1 MSSAE
6 TADLDDDGFPID
18 PDSSDSSVRK
28 NWLDRPWMWPLFG
41 LIGIVVFELTTS
53 PGLAVAVFCVKLG
66 MGDVRLGL
74 WLARTDPNRERGTI
88 TGLMAA
94 SLIGIKITLA
104 SLVILIVL
112 FVWSQTLIGNAGQ
125 NQAVIGQCARSLA
138 ITSVVAVCVSLAIAR
153 LGFYQARRAG
163 QKVWL
168 ESSMRRAPVENTWP
182 LECVGATPRNMVI
195 DVAQFCF
202 LLQIPL
208 IMAGAIGF
216 SLLVE
221 QVFPDFLPWG
231 IGTGVILEILSY
243 IHLRYT
249 IWKVAAL
256 HPGECWPELLETQQF
271 RYFDGLRYR
280 DVARRQLVGK
290 DGFEEVEE
298 VSGERTG
305 M

>member
-6 TADLDDDGFPID
+6 SADLDHDGFPLA
-18 PDSSDSSVRK
+18 PDSPVRK

-41 LIGIVVFELTTS
+41 LVGLLVFELTTS
-53 PGLAVAVFCVKLG
+53 SGLAVAVFCVKLG

-112 FVWSQTLIGNAGQ
+112 AVLSQSVFLNAGQ
-125 NQAVIGQCARSLA
+125 NQAVIGQCAKSLG
-138 ITSVVAVCVSLAIAR
+138 ITTAVALCVSLAIAR

-168 ESSMRRAPVENTWP
+168 ESSMRRAPVQHVWP
-182 LECVGATPRNMVI
+182 LECIGHTSRNMVI

-208 IMAGAIGF
+208 IMAVPILIATPFQRVVPHAIG
-216 SLLVE
+216 
-221 QVFPDFLPWG
+221 WG
-231 IGTGVILEILSY
+231 VAVGLILEILSY
-243 IHLRYT
+243 IHLRMT

-256 HPGECWPELLETQQF
+256 HPGECWPELLKTHQF
-271 RYFDGLRYR
+271 RYFDGLKNRR
-280 DVARRQLVGK
+280 TARLE
-290 DGFEEVEE
+290 DDSCWEEDEA
-298 VSGERTG
+298 G
-305 M
+305 

>member
-6 TADLDDDGFPID
+6 SADLDHDGFPLD
-18 PDSSDSSVRK
+18 PDVQGQAARK
-28 NWLDRPWMWPLFG
+28 NWLDRPWVWPLFG
-41 LIGIVVFELTTS
+41 LIGLLVFELTTS

-74 WLARTDPNRERGTI
+74 WLSRNDPQRERGTI

-104 SLVILIVL
+104 SLVILLVILIVL
-112 FVWSQTLIGNAGQ
+112 FVMSWTVLGNAGQ
-125 NQAVIGQCARSLA
+125 NQAVIGQCAKSLA
-138 ITSVVAVCVSLAIAR
+138 ITSAVAVSVSLAIAR

-168 ESSMRRAPVENTWP
+168 ESSMRRAPIENVWP
-182 LECVGATPRNMVI
+182 LDCVGHTPRNMVI

-208 IMAGAIGF
+208 IIAVVMLIAAIFPATSMWALGAG
-216 SLLVE
+216 L
-221 QVFPDFLPWG
+221 
-231 IGTGVILEILSY
+231 ILQSLSY
-243 IHLRYT
+243 VHLRIT
-249 IWKVAAL
+249 IWKVAAR

-271 RYFDGLRYR
+271 RYFDGLRYQR
-280 DVARRQLVGK
+280 ATRPV
-290 DGFEEVEE
+290 EVEE
-298 VSGERTG
+298 ADEV
-305 M
+305 

>member
-6 TADLDDDGFPID
+6 SADLDHDGFPLD
-18 PDSSDSSVRK
+18 PDVLGQAARK
-28 NWLDRPWMWPLFG
+28 NWLDRPWVWPLFG
-41 LIGIVVFELTTS
+41 LIGLLVFELTTS

-74 WLARTDPNRERGTI
+74 WLSRNDPQRERGTI

-104 SLVILIVL
+104 SLVILLVILIVL
-112 FVWSQTLIGNAGQ
+112 FVMSWTVLGNAGQ
-125 NQAVIGQCARSLA
+125 NQAVIGQCAKSLA
-138 ITSVVAVCVSLAIAR
+138 ITSAVAVSVSLAIAR

-168 ESSMRRAPVENTWP
+168 ESSMRRAPIENVWP
-182 LECVGATPRNMVI
+182 LDCVGHTPRNKVI

-208 IMAGAIGF
+208 IIAVVMLIAAIFPATSMWALGAG
-216 SLLVE
+216 L
-221 QVFPDFLPWG
+221 
-231 IGTGVILEILSY
+231 ILQILSY
-243 IHLRYT
+243 VHLRIT
-249 IWKVAAL
+249 IWKVAAR

-271 RYFDGLRYR
+271 RYFDGLRY
-280 DVARRQLVGK
+280 QLATRPV
-290 DGFEEVEE
+290 EVEE
-298 VSGERTG
+298 ADEV
-305 M
+305 

>member
-1 MSSAE
+1 MSPAE
-6 TADLDDDGFPID
+6 SADLDRDGFPID
-18 PDSSDSSVRK
+18 PDSSGDAARK

-74 WLARTDPNRERGTI
+74 WLSRNDPQRERGTI

-104 SLVILIVL
+104 SLVILLVL
-112 FVWSQTLIGNAGQ
+112 FVWSQTDFGNAGQ
-125 NQAVIGQCARSLA
+125 NQPVIEQCAQSLA
-138 ITSVVAVCVSLAIAR
+138 ITSAVAMCVSLAIAR

-168 ESSMRRAPVENTWP
+168 ESSLRRAPMDQVWP
-182 LECVGATPRNMVI
+182 LECVGHTPRNMVI

-208 IMAGAIGF
+208 IIAVVMLIAETFPVTSMWALGAGLV
-216 SLLVE
+216 LL
-221 QVFPDFLPWG
+221 
-231 IGTGVILEILSY
+231 ILSY
-243 IHLRYT
+243 IHLRIT
-249 IWKVAAL
+249 IGKVAAL
-256 HPGECWPELLETQQF
+256 HPGECWPELLETHQF
-271 RYFDGLRYR
+271 RDSRGVRFRPTVRTVVEQAGQD
-280 DVARRQLVGK
+280 
-290 DGFEEVEE
+290 VEE
-298 VSGERTG
+298 IEDL
-305 M
+305 